1 MPTSPGWLASIQHPG
16 PSLSTAV
23 AAGGSAPRSACLD
36 DSHAGNLQ
44 RCLGSSAADAP
55 CQLESGSHAPR
66 MFPAMVR
73 VSAPRCPMCHVP
85 QGSPSLSTPRACGLS
100 SRAPG
105 AHLRR
110 AAQADPGRAPGMSAE
125 SPKGR
130 AGQSSVPPRRAGLTG
145 VSPLVGGGPAR
156 CLSVGAHGAGRRR
169 SAVPPHPP
177 SAGPRRD
184 APRLTA
190 PARAAGPSSPRRAI
204 LPPRKPPVKGAPG
217 GRVPPLHSAQT
228 LDSELPR
235 HDPAPGREDGGGN
248 GEACEAGTWRGQSF
262 TKPCPNGDSF

>member
-1 MPTSPGWLASIQHPG
+1 MTATLA
-16 PSLSTAV
+16 T
-23 AAGGSAPRSACLD
+23 
-36 DSHAGNLQ
+36 LQ

-66 MFPAMVR
+66 MVAAMVR

-130 AGQSSVPPRRAGLTG
+130 AGQSSVPPRRARLAG

-156 CLSVGAHGAGRRR
+156 CLSVGDARRGPPPQRR
-169 SAVPPHPP
+169 SPAP
-177 SAGPRRD
+177 SAGPRGD

-190 PARAAGPSSPRRAI
+190 PARAAGPSSPRRTI

-217 GRVPPLHSAQT
+217 GRVPPLRSAQT

-248 GEACEAGTWRGQSF
+248 GEACEEGTWRGQSF
-262 TKPCPNGDSF
+262 TKQCPNGDSF

>member
-1 MPTSPGWLASIQHPG
+1 MLLACSPRWSAS
-16 PSLSTAV
+16 
-23 AAGGSAPRSACLD
+23 PR
-36 DSHAGNLQ
+36 
-44 RCLGSSAADAP
+44 
-55 CQLESGSHAPR
+55 
-66 MFPAMVR
+66 
-73 VSAPRCPMCHVP
+73 PRCPMCHVP

-110 AAQADPGRAPGMSAE
+110 AAQADPGRAPG
-125 SPKGR
+125 
-130 AGQSSVPPRRAGLTG
+130 QSHRRAALDNRVSRRGGLG
-145 VSPLVGGGPAR
+145 WRESRR
-156 CLSVGAHGAGRRR
+156 C
-169 SAVPPHPP
+169 AVLPHPP

-190 PARAAGPSSPRRAI
+190 PARPAGPSSPRRAI
-204 LPPRKPPVKGAPG
+204 LPLRKPPAKGAPG
-217 GRVPPLHSAQT
+217 GRVPPLRSAQT

-235 HDPAPGREDGGGN
+235 QDPTRGREDGGGN

>member
-1 MPTSPGWLASIQHPG
+1 MTATLA
-16 PSLSTAV
+16 T
-23 AAGGSAPRSACLD
+23 
-36 DSHAGNLQ
+36 LQ

-66 MFPAMVR
+66 MVAAMVR

-85 QGSPSLSTPRACGLS
+85 QGSPSLSTPQACGLS

-125 SPKGR
+125 SPQGR
-130 AGQSSVPPRRAGLTG
+130 AGQSSVPPRRAGLAG

-156 CLSVGAHGAGRRR
+156 CLSVGDARRGPPPQRR
-169 SAVPPHPP
+169 SPAP
-177 SAGPRRD
+177 SAGPRGD

-204 LPPRKPPVKGAPG
+204 LPPRKPQSRALPVVASLRFAPRRPLTASFPGTIRHLAGRTAEGMGRPAKKAPG
-217 GRVPPLHSAQT
+217 AARALLSN
-228 LDSELPR
+228 
-235 HDPAPGREDGGGN
+235 APMVTHFE
-248 GEACEAGTWRGQSF
+248 TH
-262 TKPCPNGDSF
+262 

>member
-1 MPTSPGWLASIQHPG
+1 MTATLA
-16 PSLSTAV
+16 T
-23 AAGGSAPRSACLD
+23 
-36 DSHAGNLQ
+36 LQ
-44 RCLGSSAADAP
+44 RCLGLRLPMPLSV
-55 CQLESGSHAPR
+55 GVGRHAPR

-130 AGQSSVPPRRAGLTG
+130 AGQSSVPPRRARLAG

-156 CLSVGAHGAGRRR
+156 CLCVGGAGRRR
-169 SAVPPHPP
+169 SAVLPHPP

-190 PARAAGPSSPRRAI
+190 PARPAGPSSPRRAI

-217 GRVPPLHSAQT
+217 GRVPPLRSAQT

-235 HDPAPGREDGGGN
+235 QDPTRGREDGGGN

>member
-1 MPTSPGWLASIQHPG
+1 MP
-16 PSLSTAV
+16 LSV
-23 AAGGSAPRSACLD
+23 GVGR
-36 DSHAGNLQ
+36 
-44 RCLGSSAADAP
+44 
-55 CQLESGSHAPR
+55 HAPR

-110 AAQADPGRAPGMSAE
+110 AAQADPGRAPGAE

-130 AGQSSVPPRRAGLTG
+130 AGQSSVPPRRAGLAG

-156 CLSVGAHGAGRRR
+156 CLSVGGAGRRR
-169 SAVPPHPP
+169 SAVLPHPP

-190 PARAAGPSSPRRAI
+190 PARPAGPSSPRRAI

-217 GRVPPLHSAQT
+217 GRVPPLRSAQT

-235 HDPAPGREDGGGN
+235 QDPTRGREDGGGN

>member
-1 MPTSPGWLASIQHPG
+1 MTATLA
-16 PSLSTAV
+16 T
-23 AAGGSAPRSACLD
+23 
-36 DSHAGNLQ
+36 LQ

-55 CQLESGSHAPR
+55 CRLESGSHTPR

-125 SPKGR
+125 SPTGR
-130 AGQSSVPPRRAGLTG
+130 AGQSSVPPRRARLAG

-156 CLSVGAHGAGRRR
+156 CLSVGTHGAGRRR
-169 SAVPPHPP
+169 SAIPPHLP

-190 PARAAGPSSPRRAI
+190 PARVAGPSSPRWAI
-204 LPPRKPPVKGAPG
+204 LPARKPPVKGASG
-217 GRVPPLHSAQT
+217 GRVPPLRSAQT

>member
-1 MPTSPGWLASIQHPG
+1 MLLACSPRW
-16 PSLSTAV
+16 
-23 AAGGSAPRSACLD
+23 SACPRPG
-36 DSHAGNLQ
+36 A
-44 RCLGSSAADAP
+44 RC
-55 CQLESGSHAPR
+55 
-66 MFPAMVR
+66 AMCR
-73 VSAPRCPMCHVP
+73 K
-85 QGSPSLSTPRACGLS
+85 GSPSLSTPRACGLS

-130 AGQSSVPPRRAGLTG
+130 AGQSSVPPRRAGLAG

-156 CLSVGAHGAGRRR
+156 CLSVGDARRGPPPQRR
-169 SAVPPHPP
+169 SPHPP

-190 PARAAGPSSPRRAI
+190 PARPAGPSSPRRAI

-217 GRVPPLHSAQT
+217 GRVPPLRSAQT

-235 HDPAPGREDGGGN
+235 QDPTRGREDGGGN

>member
-1 MPTSPGWLASIQHPG
+1 MPPISWSRAAMLLACSPRWSAS
-16 PSLSTAV
+16 
-23 AAGGSAPRSACLD
+23 PR
-36 DSHAGNLQ
+36 
-44 RCLGSSAADAP
+44 
-55 CQLESGSHAPR
+55 
-66 MFPAMVR
+66 
-73 VSAPRCPMCHVP
+73 PRCPMCHVP

-110 AAQADPGRAPGMSAE
+110 AAQADPGRAPGAE

-130 AGQSSVPPRRAGLTG
+130 AGQSSVPPRRAGLAG
-145 VSPLVGGGPAR
+145 VSPQ
-156 CLSVGAHGAGRRR
+156 RR
-169 SAVPPHPP
+169 SPAP

-190 PARAAGPSSPRRAI
+190 PARPAGPSSPRRAI

-217 GRVPPLHSAQT
+217 GRVPPLRSAQT

-235 HDPAPGREDGGGN
+235 QDPTRGREDGGGN

>member
-1 MPTSPGWLASIQHPG
+1 MPPISWSRAAMLLACSPRWSAS
-16 PSLSTAV
+16 
-23 AAGGSAPRSACLD
+23 PR
-36 DSHAGNLQ
+36 
-44 RCLGSSAADAP
+44 
-55 CQLESGSHAPR
+55 
-66 MFPAMVR
+66 
-73 VSAPRCPMCHVP
+73 PRCPMCHVP

-110 AAQADPGRAPGMSAE
+110 AAQADPGRAPGAE

-130 AGQSSVPPRRAGLTG
+130 AGQSSVPPRRARLAG

-156 CLSVGAHGAGRRR
+156 CLSVGGAGRRR
-169 SAVPPHPP
+169 SAVLPHPP

-204 LPPRKPPVKGAPG
+204 LPPRKPQSRALPVVASLRFAPRRLLTASFPDKIRHVGGRTAEGMGRPAKQAPG
-217 GRVPPLHSAQT
+217 AERALLSH
-228 LDSELPR
+228 
-235 HDPAPGREDGGGN
+235 APMVTHFE
-248 GEACEAGTWRGQSF
+248 TH
-262 TKPCPNGDSF
+262 